1 MHIFE
6 GTLSAT
12 PQGQAVLIAGA
23 AAAALGTAI
32 GLRKIDY
39 EGVPQVGVL
48 SATFFV
54 VSLIE
59 VPMWPSSV
67 HLLLTGLM
75 GLVLGWAAFPAVL
88 IALLLQAVLFQVGGL
103 TTLGVNTFVMATPAV
118 ACYYLFQR
126 PVHSSR
132 QAVVFWGGFAAGA
145 TAILIGA
152 LLLLTALTLAGKEF
166 VAVGRAIFAVHL
178 LLAPIEGLIT
188 GSVVVLL
195 RKVRPEVLDSPLLAH
210 VPQEV

>member
-1 MHIFE
+1 M
-6 GTLSAT
+6 
-12 PQGQAVLIAGA
+12 
-23 AAAALGTAI
+23 
-32 GLRKIDY
+32 
-39 EGVPQVGVL
+39 L

-103 TTLGVNTFVMATPAV
+103 TTLGVNTLVMATAGSRLLLPVPTPGAE
-118 ACYYLFQR
+118 R
-126 PVHSSR
+126 PPSGRFLERIRRRGDGHLDR
-132 QAVVFWGGFAAGA
+132 R
-145 TAILIGA
+145 

-166 VAVGRAIFAVHL
+166 VTVGRAIFAAHL

-195 RKVRPEVLDSPLLAH
+195 RKVRPEVLGSPLLAH